1 MSAVIAVPLRAL
13 PIALLVAAGA
23 VHAQPPAATSHPVVH
38 VEILGRD
45 APRLQRF
52 YTEVFGWAVTLNPAG
67 YGYVP
72 VAPAPPVTLTGGIGA
87 GPQGQPLAIF
97 YVKVEDPDTGV
108 VLGRYK
114 WIRASFLSSV
124 LDSGSHWL
132 NRPIVPN
139 QLADGVE
146 LFAVKP

>member
-1 MSAVIAVPLRAL
+1 VSAVIAVPLRAL

-23 VHAQPPAATSHPVVH
+23 VHAQPPAATPHPVVH

-97 YVKVEDPDTGV
+97 YVKVEDPAATLRKVEAAGGRVVVAPVDVPGGV
-108 VLGRYK
+108 TFAR
-114 WIRASFLSSV
+114 F
-124 LDSGSHWL
+124 
-132 NRPIVPN
+132 
-139 QLADGVE
+139 ADPEGNVVG
-146 LFAVKP
+146 LVRRRD